1 MMQTNI
7 VMHKLRVCAGGGG
20 GGGLQGQR
28 DLLIVFLLLRAG
40 VLVLSRELFTAVEK
54 LSQRLT
60 DISQFRQTLS

>member
-7 VMHKLRVCAGGGG
+7 VMHKLRVCA